1 MNQWLRERAKPR
13 DAFFFLVGCVIAYH
27 EVFVAKE
34 AQPLLIFTS
43 LFLWG
48 LIPAFWNDRAKP
60 EAPPPPSSPD
70 PPERT
75 TPEPTKQLPGA
86 RLCMAW

>member
-1 MNQWLRERAKPR
+1 
-13 DAFFFLVGCVIAYH
+13 
-27 EVFVAKE
+27 
-34 AQPLLIFTS
+34 LIFTS